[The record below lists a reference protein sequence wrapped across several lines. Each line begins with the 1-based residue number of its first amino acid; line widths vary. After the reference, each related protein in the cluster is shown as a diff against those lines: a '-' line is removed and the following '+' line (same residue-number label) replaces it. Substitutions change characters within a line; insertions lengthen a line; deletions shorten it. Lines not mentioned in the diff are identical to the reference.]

1 MHFNVDNLVGE
12 QYDDPVAPCVRY
24 SMCRILMYNG
34 IDNEGMECLAA
45 PRRSG
50 QGMGA
55 PAGGVGQ
62 GIQKMKNLSV
72 QNLAFHT

>member
-1 MHFNVDNLVGE
+1 MMMIARK
-12 QYDDPVAPCVRY
+12 QYDDPVAPCVWY
-24 SMCRILMYNG
+24 VVCSIVMYNG
-34 IDNEGMECLAA
+34 IDNEGAGMPWSPPGVA
-45 PRRSG
+45 G

-72 QNLAFHT
+72 QNLTFHT

>member
-1 MHFNVDNLVGE
+1 MIRK

-24 SMCRILMYNG
+24 FMCSIVMYNG
-34 IDNEGMECLAA
+34 IDNEGKECLLA
-45 PRRSG
+45 PHGSG

-72 QNLAFHT
+72 QNLTFHT

>member
-34 IDNEGMECLAA
+34 IDNEGMECLPPPVDQAKEWE
-45 PRRSG
+45 PLL
-50 QGMGA
+50 
-55 PAGGVGQ
+55 AGLV
-62 GIQKMKNLSV
+62 KEFKK
-72 QNLAFHT
+72 